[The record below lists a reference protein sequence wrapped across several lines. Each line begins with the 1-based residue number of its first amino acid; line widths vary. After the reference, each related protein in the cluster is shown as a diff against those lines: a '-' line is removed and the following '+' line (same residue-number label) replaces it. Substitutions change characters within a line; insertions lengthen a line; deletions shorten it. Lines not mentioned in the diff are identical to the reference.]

1 MKSLS
6 KIILAAA
13 LLAPA
18 RLFACATC
26 YANGAQINDPMVDGM
41 NWAILTLGV
50 VIATVLGTFLAYF
63 IFIMRKGEKLEAAGQ
78 TLDAIRSYRQALA
91 TLGKFFPA
99 DPPATK
105 LKDLEKKYPD
115 LYKTALA
122 LPISPKNP

>member
-63 IFIMRKGEKLEAAGQ
+63 IFIMRKGEKLEAAAQKASSGNRSKFQGDRGGKTQ
-78 TLDAIRSYRQALA
+78 TKENEELSFAGSPE
-91 TLGKFFPA
+91 PA
-99 DPPATK
+99 K
-105 LKDLEKKYPD
+105 V
-115 LYKTALA
+115 
-122 LPISPKNP
+122 

>member
-63 IFIMRKGEKLEAAGQ
+63 IFIMRKSENLAAAEQ
-78 TLDAIRSYRQALA
+78 S
-91 TLGKFFPA
+91 KS
-99 DPPATK
+99 PATASK
-105 LKDLEKKYPD
+105 FRGRRGGEAQPQLNPELPYGGTPEPA
-115 LYKTALA
+115 KT
-122 LPISPKNP
+122 